1 MGRRYR
7 NPNPHLDIQYVTT
20 WSARIPRKRS
30 KKQRTVNGRGQPL
43 KQDPLDPE
51 DEFIA
56 DTDPDEKP
64 LTEATVDDVM
74 EGHEDPEPCT
84 DPTEDL
90 VTISDV
96 FDTIEVKSEKDYIK
110 AYSENLK
117 DTRAEYREAGLSWI
131 FSRNTMM
138 EIGMRC
144 DIDYYIDPRYKR
156 VIFED
161 TDLNDII
168 LETASFLFERYI
180 DGEYED
186 LTPQDAIDLVVAI
199 YQGAG
204 SSDSEYEL
212 EKQYMMNEFG
222 ITEEYS
228 DKGNPIGEYRVFND
242 AFNKIWKEYY
252 TIYGYGA
259 SVSSLERDIELE
271 MGLEKEKRRKKNVRA
286 KTLRKLDKLYSDP
299 IYDRAWESS
308 EQRLNVKDAWYAE
321 DHGYSLYEWN
331 DLRSIEP
338 FT

>member
-43 KQDPLDPE
+43 KQEPLDPE

-56 DTDPDEKP
+56 DTDPEEKP
-64 LTEATVDDVM
+64 LSEATLDDVM
-74 EGHEDPEPCT
+74 EGYEDPEPSA

-96 FDTIEVKSEKDYIK
+96 LDTIEVKSEKDYIK
-110 AYSENLK
+110 AYSDNLK

-144 DIDYYIDPRYKR
+144 GIDYYIDPHYKR
-156 VIFED
+156 VIFAD

-168 LETASFLFERYI
+168 LDTASFLYERYMV
-180 DGEYED
+180 GEYED
-186 LTPQDAIDLVVAI
+186 LTPEVAIDLVVW
-199 YQGAG
+199 
-204 SSDSEYEL
+204 EYTHGTTTDTDYDL
-212 EKQYMMNEFG
+212 EKKYLMDDLG
-222 ITEEYS
+222 IEEEYS
-228 DKGNPIGEYRVFND
+228 DKGNPIGEYRIFND
-242 AFNKIWKEYY
+242 AFNKVWKEYY
-252 TIYGYGA
+252 TIYGAGA
-259 SVSSLERDIELE
+259 SIPSLDRDVELE
-271 MGLEKEKRRKKNVRA
+271 MGIAKDKRRKKNVRA
-286 KTLRKLDKLYSDP
+286 KTMRKLDKIYSDP
-299 IYDRAWESS
+299 SYDTAWESP
-308 EQRLNVKDAWYAE
+308 EERLRVKDAWFAE
-321 DHGYSLYEWN
+321 DNGYSLYEWN
-331 DLRSIEP
+331 DLQSIEP